1 MDIIR
6 QMLPPGKYRAIVYA
20 VAFFLVF
27 DLGVLILNFY
37 TSYQISQDAV
47 AINLAGRQRMLSQR
61 MTKSILTINDDL
73 RVGRDVSAA
82 FKELQ
87 TTVGLFDGTLAG
99 FERGGQVTGSDGK
112 PAMLVAVESEQG
124 RALLREA
131 RETWNPYRATIEPL
145 LKDDVAL
152 VAAPASADAVVADV
166 LAAAVAVARANNLK
180 LLDLMNGLTTH
191 LERLAKQKADR
202 LRLIQTVGIVL
213 ALINFGFILFHFLR
227 QLREGD
233 QRIEAAQRETAEIL
247 DTVNEGLFLLGSDGR
262 IGNQYSASLPTIL
275 RRDVKPGDDFFALLK
290 DMVPETTLRTARDY
304 IDLLFSDRV
313 RERLMGTLNPL
324 DRIEALVE
332 KRGGGHDTRF
342 LDMQLNRV
350 LVDGKISHLLV
361 TVTDITERVRLER
374 ELAAAQRRLKS
385 AGESFLNVLRIEPAE
400 LNRFLASTERA
411 LLDINEQL
419 KQKPA
424 GHAVSPRTIESIFRT
439 IHAVKGEAAVLGIE
453 SVESLAH
460 EFEQALAP
468 LRTRERIA
476 GDDLLSLPV
485 HIHRLLE
492 HLTAMRSGAERAT
505 GSSGD
510 PPESAQPQRLSAEIQ
525 RLAARIAEDQRKRVR
540 VATELSEFDR
550 LPESAR
556 HVLKEI
562 AIQLIRNAVSHG
574 IESPEERARAAKSEE
589 GMITLTLHPVGNDR
603 FELIVRDDGRGVV
616 PQRIRETLIATG
628 RYPAAVVEALDE
640 RTLLGKIFEPGFS
653 TAAGT
658 VSRDAGHG
666 VGLDLVKAKLCALRA
681 KLKLHTQPG
690 RFTEFRIQFA
700 A

>member
-6 QMLPPGKYRAIVYA
+6 QMLSPGKYRAIVYA

-61 MTKSILTINDDL
+61 MTKSILTISDDL

-82 FKELQ
+82 LKELQ

-112 PAMLVAVESEQG
+112 PAVLVAVESEQG
-124 RALLREA
+124 RTLLREA
-131 RETWNPYRATIEPL
+131 RETWDPYRATIEPL

-152 VAAPASADAVVADV
+152 AAAPAPTGADV
-166 LAAAVAVARANNLK
+166 LPAAVAVARANNLK

-275 RRDVKPGDDFFALLK
+275 RRDVKPGEDFFALLK

-304 IDLLFSDRV
+304 IELLFSGRV

-332 KRGGGHDTRF
+332 KPGGGHDTRF

-374 ELAAAQRRLKS
+374 ELAAAQRRLKT
-385 AGESFLNVLRIEPAE
+385 AGESFLNVLRIEPTE

-424 GHAVSPRTIESIFRT
+424 GHAVSPRTIESIFRA

-485 HIHRLLE
+485 HIHQLLE

-505 GSSGD
+505 GSSD
-510 PPESAQPQRLSAEIQ
+510 VPPESAQPQRLTAEIQ
-525 RLAARIAEDQRKRVR
+525 RLAARIAEDQCKRVR

-589 GMITLTLHPVGNDR
+589 GMITLTLHPAGDDR

-658 VSRDAGHG
+658 VNRDAGHG
-666 VGLDLVKAKLCALRA
+666 VGLDLVKTKLGALRA

>member
-6 QMLPPGKYRAIVYA
+6 QMLSPGKYRAIVYA

-82 FKELQ
+82 LKELQ

-112 PAMLVAVESEQG
+112 PAVLVAVESEQG
-124 RALLREA
+124 RTLLREA
-131 RETWNPYRATIEPL
+131 RETWDPYRATIEPL

-152 VAAPASADAVVADV
+152 AAAPAPTGADV
-166 LAAAVAVARANNLK
+166 LPAAVAVARANNLK

-304 IDLLFSDRV
+304 IELLFSGRV

-332 KRGGGHDTRF
+332 KPGGGHDTRF

-385 AGESFLNVLRIEPAE
+385 AGESFLNVLRIEPTE

-424 GHAVSPRTIESIFRT
+424 GHAVSPRTIESIFRA

-485 HIHRLLE
+485 HIHQLLE

-505 GSSGD
+505 GSSD
-510 PPESAQPQRLSAEIQ
+510 VPPESAQPQRLTAEIQ

-589 GMITLTLHPVGNDR
+589 GMITLTLHPAGDDR

-658 VSRDAGHG
+658 VNRDAGHG
-666 VGLDLVKAKLCALRA
+666 VGLDLVKTKLGALRA

>member
-6 QMLPPGKYRAIVYA
+6 QMLSPGKYRAIVYA

-82 FKELQ
+82 LKELQ

-112 PAMLVAVESEQG
+112 PAVLVAVESEQG
-124 RALLREA
+124 RTLLREA
-131 RETWNPYRATIEPL
+131 RETWDPYRATIEPL

-152 VAAPASADAVVADV
+152 AAAPAPTGADV
-166 LAAAVAVARANNLK
+166 LPAAVAVARANNLK

-275 RRDVKPGDDFFALLK
+275 RRDVKPGEDFFALLK

-304 IDLLFSDRV
+304 IELLFSGRV

-332 KRGGGHDTRF
+332 KPGGGHDTRF

-385 AGESFLNVLRIEPAE
+385 AGESFLNVLRIEPTE

-424 GHAVSPRTIESIFRT
+424 GHAVSPRTIESIFRA

-485 HIHRLLE
+485 HIHQLLE

-505 GSSGD
+505 GSSD
-510 PPESAQPQRLSAEIQ
+510 VPPESAQPQRLTAEIQ

-589 GMITLTLHPVGNDR
+589 GMITLTLHPAGDDR

-658 VSRDAGHG
+658 VNRDAGHG
-666 VGLDLVKAKLCALRA
+666 VGLDLVKTKLGALRA